1 LILSLDIVIAK
12 LALPAL
18 DCRPGA
24 ATTGLERLVD
34 GHSLVFAALVLAA
47 GSARRGWQ
55 LPLPGGCSRAE
66 RKASGSTPR

>member
-1 LILSLDIVIAK
+1 LILSLDIVIVK

-24 ATTGLERLVD
+24 ATTGLEWLVD

-47 GSARRGWQ
+47 GRTRRVWQ
-55 LPLPGGCSRAE
+55 LPVRGSCPRGE
-66 RKASGSTPR
+66 RTASGSTPR